1 MLCPFIMKK
10 NTLVQ
15 YLDSILGQTYHN
27 WELILVDDGS
37 YDKSYKICCEY
48 ATKDERKHSIT
59 GRYW

>member
-1 MLCPFIMKK
+1 MKK